1 MNPQSVKCLTHSQ
14 QLPHVSCGAGALIK
28 GRFVRVLVVKRRLHK
43 ALGPISAR
51 QLCYMCLP
59 MRPNK
64 ADTAVHGCHYLG
76 QEPSGFLGDMAVRMP
91 DRGLVFDCV
100 TYFYCPKRVTFL
112 VDCVK
117 CVSIP
122 IIKTG

>member
-1 MNPQSVKCLTHSQ
+1 M
-14 QLPHVSCGAGALIK
+14 SCGAGALIK
-28 GRFVRVLVVKRRLHK
+28 GCFAPVLVVTGILHK

-51 QLCYMCLP
+51 QLCYMCMP
-59 MRPNK
+59 I
-64 ADTAVHGCHYLG
+64 HGCHYLG
-76 QEPSGFLGDMAVRMP
+76 QEPIGLLLGSCLGDMAVRMP
-91 DRGLVFDCV
+91 DRGLVFERV
-100 TYFYCPKRVTFL
+100 TCFCRSKRVTFL

>member
-1 MNPQSVKCLTHSQ
+1 MCRVELG
-14 QLPHVSCGAGALIK
+14 LIIK
-28 GRFVRVLVVKRRLHK
+28 GCFAPVLVVKGRLHK

-51 QLCYMCLP
+51 QLCYMCIP

-64 ADTAVHGCHYLG
+64 AETAVHGCHYLG
-76 QEPSGFLGDMAVRMP
+76 QEPIVSLAFN
-91 DRGLVFDCV
+91 
-100 TYFYCPKRVTFL
+100 
-112 VDCVK
+112 VDCGR